1 MLDVLEKRPADIL
14 NMSQKEILRVT
25 YLGRSQNVNFEALVQ
40 MHFRYIIFNFIPPDV
55 CLKH

>member
-14 NMSQKEILRVT
+14 NMSQKEIRRVKS
-25 YLGRSQNVNFEALVQ
+25 LGRSQNVNFEALAQ
-40 MHFRYIIFNFIPPDV
+40 MHFHDIIFNFIPPDV